1 MKRFEH
7 AARLGIGDR
16 SQPNKI
22 KPVDNPFVRLRG
34 MVNPSVEG
42 KKYPATAPYLVGR
55 EKVRE
60 FANAVMSTSPVN
72 HDVFAAQAAGY
83 DDIVAPPT
91 FAVVIQERS
100 LATVLAD
107 PEADIDF
114 SRVVHGDQRFIH
126 ARPIVAGDE
135 LTSELQV
142 ASVKSLGAHSMITF
156 ETKIHD
162 AAGDLVCT
170 AISTLVVRGDE

>member
-1 MKRFEH
+1 
-7 AARLGIGDR
+7 
-16 SQPNKI
+16 
-22 KPVDNPFVRLRG
+22 
-34 MVNPSVEG
+34 MVNPTVEG
-42 KKYPATAPYLVGR
+42 KKYPATEPYLVGR

-60 FANAVMSTSPVN
+60 FANAVMSQNPVN

-83 DDIVAPPT
+83 SDVVAPPT

-114 SRVVHGDQRFIH
+114 SRVVHGDQRFVH
-126 ARPIVAGDE
+126 ARAIVAGDL

-142 ASVKSLGAHSMITF
+142 ASVKTLGAHSMVTF
-156 ETKIHD
+156 ETKIYD
-162 AAGDLVCT
+162 AAAALVCT
-170 AISTLVVRGDE
+170 AISTLVVRGD

>member
-1 MKRFEH
+1 MQQT
-7 AARLGIGDR
+7 
-16 SQPNKI
+16 SC
-22 KPVDNPFVRLRG
+22 V
-34 MVNPSVEG
+34 VNPNVQG
-42 KKYPATAPYLVGR
+42 KKYPATSPYLVGR
-55 EKVRE
+55 EKLRE
-60 FANAVMSTSPVN
+60 FAHAVKSSSPSN
-72 HDVFAAQAAGY
+72 LDVFAAQAAGY
-83 DDIVAPPT
+83 TDVIAAPT

-126 ARPIVAGDE
+126 RRPIVAGDE
-135 LTSELQV
+135 LTSELEV

-156 ETKIHD
+156 ETKIYD
-162 AAGDLVCT
+162 AEKALVCT